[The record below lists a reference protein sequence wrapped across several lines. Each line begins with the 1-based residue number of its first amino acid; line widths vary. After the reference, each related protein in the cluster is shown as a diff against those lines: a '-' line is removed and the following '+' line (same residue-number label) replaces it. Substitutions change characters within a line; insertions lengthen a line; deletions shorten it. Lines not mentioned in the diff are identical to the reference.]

1 MMGVILHCIS
11 VLCSYHSES
20 AEVVKDKK
28 DARGR
33 RMKISLQDQLLLK
46 LIRLCPTFK
55 EDLAFHFGISVSS
68 SRLVTTWI
76 CYLHNYYTDK
86 QVILPNLPTPFREK
100 FPYCNLHCGCFVVIH
115 RNSNCLCSCWKRPLV
130 MTERGLFD
138 WQPDREIGLG
148 LNIPLFLERK
158 SQI

>member
-1 MMGVILHCIS
+1 MISKTMMGVILHCIS

-20 AEVVKDKK
+20 AEVVKDEK

-68 SRLVTTWI
+68 ESRLVTTWI
-76 CYLHNYYTDK
+76 CYLHNYYADK

-115 RNSNCLCSCWKRPLV
+115 RNSNCLCSC
-130 MTERGLFD
+130 
-138 WQPDREIGLG
+138 
-148 LNIPLFLERK
+148 
-158 SQI
+158 